1 MFYTANIIFDQSG
14 GRGGEADAGMGQSSS
29 QIWKQYGLGGGGE
42 IYHRQN
48 TRTQSSVQNWTH
60 FTFFTS
66 SFLVGFLGVLFHLAG
81 HDDDDYVGGRG
92 GQSAPHC

>member
-1 MFYTANIIFDQSG
+1 MET
-14 GRGGEADAGMGQSSS
+14 
-29 QIWKQYGLGGGGE
+29 IWFGGGGGD
-42 IYHRQN
+42 I
-48 TRTQSSVQNWTH
+48 SSPKYTDTILGTKLDT
-60 FTFFTS
+60 FYYFFTS